1 MARAPSTLSPVSTR
15 KSAPA
20 AGARPW
26 VIADGSLE
34 ALKWVALVLMVGDHI
49 NKYLLNEG
57 VGSLY
62 ALGRMVMPIFGFVL
76 MHNLCRPAGLARGV
90 HARVMKRLVVFGLLS
105 TPAFVYLVGWWPL
118 NILFTLFTATLIV
131 YLWERGGATRRLLAC
146 AVFVFG
152 GALVE
157 FWWPALLCCL
167 GAWALLK
174 RPTAWRL
181 ALWAMATGALAVVNG
196 NFAAV
201 IALLLIWGAT
211 RVDIPMPRMRWVF
224 YAFYPAHL
232 TALALLLASH

>member
-1 MARAPSTLSPVSTR
+1 MARAPSTLSPASTR
-15 KSAPA
+15 ESVPA
-20 AGARPW
+20 ASPRPW

-34 ALKWVALVLMVGDHI
+34 ALKWVALVLMLGDHI
-49 NKYLLNEG
+49 NKYLLHEAS
-57 VGSLY
+57 GSLY

-76 MHNLCRPAGLARGV
+76 MHNLCRPAALARDV
-90 HARVMKRLVVFGLLS
+90 HVRVMKRLVVFGVLS
-105 TPAFVYLVGWWPL
+105 TPASAYLVGWWPL
-118 NILFTLFTATLIV
+118 NILFTLFMATLIV
-131 YLWERGGATRRLLAC
+131 YLWERGGATQRLLAV

-167 GAWALLK
+167 GAWAFLK
-174 RPTAWRL
+174 KPTAWRL
-181 ALWAMATGALAVVNG
+181 ALWAMATVSLAVING

-201 IALLLIWGAT
+201 IALLLICGAT

-232 TALALLLASH
+232 TALALLLASR